1 MKYKI
6 EYAGKLIPEWVINDN
21 LSVELANRGT
31 NFQFDK
37 WLMNNTNL
45 FGNEKKIFLLEFLL
59 VMSIKK
65 LFQVF

>member
-45 FGNEKKIFLLEFLL
+45 FGNEKKFF
-59 VMSIKK
+59 
-65 LFQVF
+65 F